1 MELEDISNLKF
12 DGRLPW
18 GFKSPLR
25 DQYLEVMKMIILEEN
40 ILFEMAQVSKKDTK
54 LPYNLWID
62 SVGKGRNVPH
72 NTPRLKVDVDG
83 DLIPVSIQETPEILV
98 NKTFPYSAEIFKYV
112 KKYLQVFLKHWNN
125 EITDKEALNILG
137 EK

>member
-1 MELEDISNLKF
+1 MT
-12 DGRLPW
+12 
-18 GFKSPLR
+18 
-25 DQYLEVMKMIILEEN
+25 ILEEN
-40 ILFEMAQVSKKDTK
+40 VLFEMAKVSKKDTK

-62 SVGKGRNVPH
+62 SMGKERNVPH

-98 NKTFPYSAEIFKYV
+98 NKTFPHSAEILKYV

-125 EITDKEALNILG
+125 EITDKEALNMLG
-137 EK
+137 EKLKL

>member
-1 MELEDISNLKF
+1 MVEIL
-12 DGRLPW
+12 W

-25 DQYLEVMKMIILEEN
+25 DQYFRGNTKMIILEEN
-40 ILFEMAQVSKKDTK
+40 ILFEMAKVSKKDTK

-62 SVGKGRNVPH
+62 SMGKERNVPH

-98 NKTFPYSAEIFKYV
+98 NKTFPHSAEILKYV

-125 EITDKEALNILG
+125 EITDKEALNMLG